1 MRFFAHLEFSH
12 SKTNSPSLSLYPV
25 ERQVNE
31 TRIMQKND
39 TTEEDGCGNSY
50 CSVFCWLN
58 EFSVSEANLKKDK
71 NFTKSIEECD
81 ITIINTQI
89 FIYHVHKEV
98 VDYDLDTV
106 LNDVRMIDILSMSLD
121 DPS

>member
-1 MRFFAHLEFSH
+1 
-12 SKTNSPSLSLYPV
+12 
-25 ERQVNE
+25 
-31 TRIMQKND
+31 MQKND
-39 TTEEDGCGNSY
+39 TTEEDGCGNS
-50 CSVFCWLN
+50 CWSVFCWLN
-58 EFSVSEANLKKDK
+58 EFSVSKANLKKGK